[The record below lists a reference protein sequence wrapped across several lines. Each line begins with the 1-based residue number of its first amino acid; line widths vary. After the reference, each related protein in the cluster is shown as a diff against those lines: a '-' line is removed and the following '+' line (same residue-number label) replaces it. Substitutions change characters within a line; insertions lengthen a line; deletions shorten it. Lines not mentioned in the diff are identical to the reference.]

1 MLLLSG
7 VVGKP
12 TIGIQRFFGQYPGYA
27 ALKVSVAAFVIEH
40 YDPLLYKLP
49 LTLNYVLLQS
59 VVVVLLKHAIEYV
72 LLLSGNVLFL

>member
-1 MLLLSG
+1 MLLLCS

-12 TIGIQRFFGQYPGYA
+12 TIGIQCFFGQYPGYA

-49 LTLNYVLLQS
+49 LT

-72 LLLSGNVLFL
+72 LLPSGKVLC